1 MAVGV
6 CARSGTRSLLTDSF
20 PPLQSALKRLQ
31 NSIIAAIR
39 RGPVPQHI
47 AIIMDGNR
55 RYARSNRIDA
65 AEGHYTGAETLK
77 QVLSDILWFRHHS
90 LFP

>member
-1 MAVGV
+1 MAMGV
-6 CARSGTRSLLTDSF
+6 KRSEISCTEYSF

-31 NSIIAAIR
+31 NSCLAAIR

-55 RYARSNRIDA
+55 RYARSNRIDT
-65 AEGHYTGAETLK
+65 AEGHYSGAETLK
-77 QVLSDILWFRHHS
+77 NVIPSGRCKVLILD
-90 LFP
+90 P